1 MDSYHVEN
9 GFKNH
14 IEIWLDEEKIQ
25 FNTINEINHLFHY
38 VLKNMQPDI
47 PIEIFQ
53 EKNNPDLIIGL
64 MTFLS
69 DELNFKLYKFTQS
82 EKENFKIKTDEFLS
96 TIRIDYRTGLRVGYA
111 IISENGHYGAK
122 YFVKTNTD
130 DFDKEKLLKILNLV
144 KNIYKE
150 SELFLNTTL
159 NN

>member
-1 MDSYHVEN
+1 MNHVLKEIPLKNCIEKWLIKEN
-9 GFKNH
+9 
-14 IEIWLDEEKIQ
+14 IPYD
-25 FNTINEINHLFHY
+25 TINEPNHLFHF
-38 VLKNMQPDI
+38 VLKESFNL

-53 EKNNPDLIIGL
+53 EQNEFDLIVGI

-69 DELNFKLYKFTQS
+69 DELNFRLYKFTQS
-82 EKENFKIKTDEFLS
+82 EKESFKIKVDEFLS

-144 KNIYKE
+144 KSIYKE
-150 SELFLNTTL
+150 SELFLKTTL